1 MAMTVKQAS
10 EKWNISDRRVRVLCE
25 NGQIDGAYRIGKIWY
40 IPDTT
45 DKPADGRIKAKISL
59 VYLIEKKKAELDT
72 KRPLTEGEVQRLY
85 EDFMVE
91 YTYNSNAIEGNTLT
105 LRETEMVLR
114 GLTVDQKPLKDHLEV
129 VGHKDAFYYVVDL
142 VKEKAEITES
152 VIKQIHSL
160 VLADKPMDKGVYRK
174 IPVRIMGAHHEP
186 VQPYLIVPKMYELL
200 QDYKKDDRNIA
211 EKLAEFHIRFEGIH
225 PFIDGNGR
233 TGRLLINLELMKAGY
248 PPIDIKFTDRK
259 RYYDAFDAYY
269 VKKDLSAM
277 TKLFAEYLNA
287 RLTEYMKIL
296 G

>member
-40 IPDTT
+40 IPDTS
-45 DKPADGRIKAKISL
+45 DKPADGRIKAKESL
-59 VYLIEKKKAELDT
+59 VSLIEKKKAELDT

-129 VGHKDAFYYVVDL
+129 VGHKDAFYFVVDL

-186 VQPYLIVPKMYELL
+186 VQPYLIEPKMYELL

-287 RLTEYMKIL
+287 RLTEYLRIL